1 MGIGTAKNILAAG
14 FDLVG
19 HDLRDERLQMLT
31 SLVGKAAAN
40 LKAVGENADVVFV
53 MVLNGKQALDVVA
66 SDYGLLQTLH

>member
-14 FDLVG
+14 FDIVG

-40 LKAVGENADVVFV
+40 LKAVG
-53 MVLNGKQALDVVA
+53 
-66 SDYGLLQTLH
+66 